1 MVFIETPIFTADVC
15 ALLSDEEYAALQ
27 QHLVAMPNAG
37 AVIAGTGGLRKIR
50 WAVAGKGKRGG
61 TRVIYYHVVAQAQI
75 RMILIYRKGIKDDLT
90 PKEKTVLRKIIG
102 EWLTVYKKLFKR
114 LVDSMGQM
122 DEIVRGVRAPS
133 REFYVD
139 AAKVKE
145 IRAIT
150 GLSQPKFA
158 KLLHVDVGTLR
169 NWEQGRREPTGPARA
184 LLRAIKNNPQA
195 VLKALAA

>member
-1 MVFIETPIFTADVC
+1 LRDRTRHEVHTSLTDTESLAYDHM
-15 ALLSDEEYAALQ
+15 EYAA
-27 QHLVAMPNAG
+27 
-37 AVIAGTGGLRKIR
+37 
-50 WAVAGKGKRGG
+50 RG
-61 TRVIYYHVVAQAQI
+61 VVT
-75 RMILIYRKGIKDDLT
+75 LD
-90 PKEKTVLRKIIG
+90 
-102 EWLTVYKKLFKR
+102 KKVFKR
-114 LVDSMGQM
+114 LVESMGQM

-133 REFYVD
+133 REFCVD

-169 NWEQGRREPTGPARA
+169 NWEQGRREPTGPAQA